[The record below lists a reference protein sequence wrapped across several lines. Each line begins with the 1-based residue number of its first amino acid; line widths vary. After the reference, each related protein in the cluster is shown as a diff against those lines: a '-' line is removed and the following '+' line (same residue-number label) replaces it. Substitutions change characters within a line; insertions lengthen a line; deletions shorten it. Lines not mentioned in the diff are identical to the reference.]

1 MTPRLFNRAFE
12 RYKARVTNKAYRF
25 ATVQGKNIQWFLRRR
40 HAITATQ
47 LSWFFALLCAISVAF
62 AVLFWVKNAGPVM
75 FYTGVPLLL
84 VGVGIWLYA
93 RHAGDGERIYLAGAN
108 LVVELQNAGKLVRAE
123 FRRDWVRIEPTSGD
137 RSLIEVSAQGRSINV
152 GRFIRPELRPVLAN
166 ELRMALRGA

>member
-1 MTPRLFNRAFE
+1 M
-12 RYKARVTNKAYRF
+12 
-25 ATVQGKNIQWFLRRR
+25 
-40 HAITATQ
+40 
-47 LSWFFALLCAISVAF
+47 SVAF
-62 AVLFWVKNAGPVM
+62 GVLFWVKNAGQLL

-84 VGVGIWLYA
+84 VGLAIWLYV
-93 RHAGDGERIYLAGAN
+93 RHAGDGERIYLAGTN